1 MKNQETDALRLVP
14 DDQLA
19 ALIQQA
25 DDGFGYSMEM
35 VRLVDGVRT
44 YRLKIEGQETVEITD
59 GEDND
64 YEAQQVCYRLIA
76 EAKNKVRADAIRCA
90 LFAFDSTRPGSG
102 QDAGQDAGRE
112 AVWKVVHEVWQLL
125 DDAETDSAGLTTPD
139 QDRWAAVSQAM
150 EELEA
155 LVPNSE
161 GPTWGGYPVNYL
173 WPKGAAK

>member
-1 MKNQETDALRLVP
+1 MTHPTDALRLVP

-90 LFAFDSTRPGSG
+90 LFPL
-102 QDAGQDAGRE
+102 DAGRE

-125 DDAETDSAGLTTPD
+125 DDAETDGAGLTTPD
-139 QDRWAAVSQAM
+139 QERWAAVSQAM